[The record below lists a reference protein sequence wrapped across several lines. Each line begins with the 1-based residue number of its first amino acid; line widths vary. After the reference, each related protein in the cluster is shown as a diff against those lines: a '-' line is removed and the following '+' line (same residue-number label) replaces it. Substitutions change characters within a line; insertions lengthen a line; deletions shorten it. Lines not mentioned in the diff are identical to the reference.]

1 MEFNNVVPVG
11 YQRYGAGN
19 GVIIDEVLHALR
31 DLSDDRL
38 VRVGLSQ
45 KCRDDC
51 KEKQGGAHGY
61 QHIGR
66 GAARIAD
73 NGGFPMSPDSASTPL
88 MRQYH
93 AVKQQVPG
101 ALLMF
106 RLGDF
111 YELFFE
117 DAVTAARELEITLT
131 ARNKEKGTA
140 IPMCGVPYHS
150 AEGYIARLIGR
161 GYRVAICDQMEEASA
176 GKKLV
181 RREVTRIVTPGTAT
195 DAHLLRSHENNYL
208 AAVARVGT
216 RAGLAYVDVSTGE
229 FRATEVEMAELPGL
243 LESIAARE
251 ILVAAETALFPQ
263 AEHKRWLVTELEEW
277 VFSADYSDRILRE
290 HFKLLSLDGFG
301 LAAKPGAVA
310 AAGAVLHYLRDT
322 QRAALDHLDPPRHFD
337 RAENMVLDAVTV
349 RNLELVEPIFSDGGA
364 TLIGILDQT
373 ATGMGG
379 RLLRQRLLRPSLD
392 REEIEARLDAVSDVV
407 RETILRAEL
416 RKQLAPV
423 LDIERLVAKVTI
435 GSAGPR
441 ELLALGRSLDQVPKL
456 AEAARHASAGFSA
469 RLSGMFARLDP
480 VPEASGAIL
489 AAIADTPPAILG
501 EGQTIR
507 PGYDAE
513 LDELRDLSQNG
524 KQYIAQIELRERQR
538 TGVGS
543 LKVRFNN
550 VFGYYIEI
558 SKANLHLTPS
568 DYERKQT
575 LVNAER
581 FTTPELKE
589 YERKVLVAEEKILE
603 IEKRIFGV
611 VRQTAADHAHA
622 IRATAAAVAELDV
635 SAALAQVAAEN
646 RYSRPQFSSGEM
658 RIAAGRHPVIEK
670 IAGEEAGRFIPN
682 DLYLNETTDRLA
694 IITGPNMGGKST
706 YLRQA
711 ALIGIMAQMGSWVPA
726 DAAVLPIMDRIFTRI
741 GASDNLAR
749 GRSTFMVEMTE
760 TAVILNTAT
769 PRSFIILDEIGR
781 GTATYDGLSL
791 AWAVVEHIS
800 TTTKART
807 LFATHYHEL
816 TELADQLEGVRN
828 LQVSVKEAGDRIIFL
843 HRIEPGKA
851 DRSYGI
857 EVARLAGLP
866 GSVVER
872 AREILRSH
880 EPRERAP
887 AAGPIQIRLFE
898 PAADDVKEKIRGL
911 RIDEM
916 RPVEALRFLED
927 LQRELL

>member
-1 MEFNNVVPVG
+1 
-11 YQRYGAGN
+11 
-19 GVIIDEVLHALR
+19 
-31 DLSDDRL
+31 
-38 VRVGLSQ
+38 
-45 KCRDDC
+45 
-51 KEKQGGAHGY
+51 
-61 QHIGR
+61 
-66 GAARIAD
+66 
-73 NGGFPMSPDSASTPL
+73 MSLASEASTPL

-93 AVKQQVPG
+93 AVKEQVPG

-131 ARNKEKGTA
+131 ARNKEKGNA
-140 IPMCGVPYHS
+140 VPMCGVPHHAS
-150 AEGYIARLIGR
+150 ESYIAKLIGR
-161 GYRVAICDQMEEASA
+161 GYRVAICEQMEEAGP

-181 RREVTRIVTPGTAT
+181 RREITRIVTPGTAT

-208 AAVARVGT
+208 AAVTRNGA

-229 FRATEVEMAELPGL
+229 FRATEVDVAELPGL
-243 LESIAARE
+243 LESLGARE
-251 ILVAAETALFPQ
+251 LLVAAEALLFPQ
-263 AEHKRWLVTELEEW
+263 PDQKKWIVTELEDW
-277 VFSADYSDRILRE
+277 VFSPDYADRILRE

-301 LAAKPGAVA
+301 LAGKPSAVGAS
-310 AAGAVLHYLRDT
+310 GAVLHYLRDT
-322 QRAALDHLDPPRHFD
+322 QRAALDHMDPPRHFD
-337 RAENMVLDAVTV
+337 RADMMVLDAVTV

-373 ATGMGG
+373 STGMGG
-379 RLLRQRLLRPSLD
+379 RLMRQRLLRPSLS
-392 REEIEARLDAVSDVV
+392 RAEIEARLDAVGDLV

-416 RKQLAPV
+416 RKQLGPV
-423 LDIERLVAKVTI
+423 LDIERLLAKVMI

-441 ELLALGRSLDQVPKL
+441 DLLALGRSLDQAPRL
-456 AEAARHASAGFSA
+456 AESVRLAAR
-469 RLSGMFARLDP
+469 RLSERMTDTFGRLDS
-480 VPEASGAIL
+480 VPEASLPIL
-489 AAIADTPPAILG
+489 AALGDTPPAQVG
-501 EGQTIR
+501 DGPTIR
-507 PGYDAE
+507 AGFDAE

-524 KQYIAQIELRERQR
+524 KQFIAQIETRERTR
-538 TGVGS
+538 TGITS

-558 SKANLHLTPS
+558 SNANKHLTPP

-589 YERKVLVAEEKILE
+589 YERKVLIAEEKILE
-603 IEKRIFGV
+603 IEKRIFAE
-611 VRQTAADHAHA
+611 VRQKTALEAQR
-622 IRATAAAVAELDV
+622 IRATAGAIAELDV
-635 SAALAQVAAEN
+635 SAALAQVAAEG
-646 RYSRPQFSSGEM
+646 RYARPQFSESGEM
-658 RIAAGRHPVIEK
+658 RIMAGRHPVIEK
-670 IAGEEAGRFIPN
+670 LAGEEAGRFIPN
-682 DLYLNETTDRLA
+682 DLYLNDTTDQIG

-711 ALIGIMAQMGSWVPA
+711 ALIAILAQMGSWVPA
-726 DAAVLPIMDRIFTRI
+726 DGALLPVIDRIFTRI

-800 TTTKART
+800 GKTRAKT

-816 TELADQLEGVRN
+816 TELAEALPGVRN
-828 LQVSVKEAGDRIIFL
+828 LQVAVKEAGDKIIFL
-843 HRIEPGKA
+843 RRVEPGKA

-866 GSVVER
+866 GAVIER
-872 AREILRSH
+872 AREVLKLH
-880 EPRERAP
+880 ERTEHRTAAELAPRAE
-887 AAGPIQIRLFE
+887 AGPIQIRLFE
-898 PAADDVKEKIRGL
+898 PGSDEIKQKILGL
-911 RIDEM
+911 KVDEM

-927 LQRELL
+927 LQRELG